1 MSVSQAVVIQNGSR
15 INPLIPIFF
24 KQITFVSARGT
35 PFLHHV
41 RCRNKSL
48 FFNLLGF
55 LLCIECVCVC
65 VSARVEVRVQSLGF
79 SFPVLLVG
87 GLELWSSGVSSKH
100 SYSLNHFVSPFID

>member
-65 VSARVEVRVQSLGF
+65 VSVCSCVSM
-79 SFPVLLVG
+79 
-87 GLELWSSGVSSKH
+87 LEIEAKH
-100 SYSLNHFVSPFID
+100 HMC